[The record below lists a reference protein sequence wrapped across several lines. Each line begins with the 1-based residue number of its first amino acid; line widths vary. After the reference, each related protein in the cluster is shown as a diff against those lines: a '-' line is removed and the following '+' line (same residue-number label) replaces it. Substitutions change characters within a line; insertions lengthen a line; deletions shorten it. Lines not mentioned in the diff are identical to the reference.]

1 MSVLD
6 NNLGRSERLNMAH
19 LKTLN
24 LLAALLSVFI
34 LYSPTAQADKLY
46 VAGGCFWC
54 VEADFER
61 VKGVREVSSGFS
73 GGGDRGF
80 GYSSAIYFANN
91 QEKAIAQREV
101 KNASIALGQKIVTPV
116 VAFKNFYKAE
126 DYHQDYYKGSK
137 LILTRFGPRTQA
149 SAYKIYREACGRDRR
164 VKELWGPAAPFAK

>member
-46 VAGGCFWC
+46 VAAGCFWC

-61 VKGVREVSSGFS
+61 VKGVREVISGFS
-73 GGGDRGF
+73 GGD
-80 GYSSAIYFANN
+80 
-91 QEKAIAQREV
+91 
-101 KNASIALGQKIVTPV
+101 
-116 VAFKNFYKAE
+116 VAKPSYK
-126 DYHQDYYKGSK
+126 
-137 LILTRFGPRTQA
+137 
-149 SAYKIYREACGRDRR
+149 
-164 VKELWGPAAPFAK
+164 